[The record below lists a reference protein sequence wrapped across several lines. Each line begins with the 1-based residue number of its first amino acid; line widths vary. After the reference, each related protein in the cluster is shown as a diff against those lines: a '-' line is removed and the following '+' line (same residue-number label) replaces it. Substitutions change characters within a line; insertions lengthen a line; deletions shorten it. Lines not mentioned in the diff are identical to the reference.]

1 MILSLV
7 FSRRVAAP
15 LTPGNSICSV
25 CESDEEAGASH
36 RGAALDRHDAN
47 QTVGATIVAA
57 ARTKQKKAIRRTLYR
72 TFTQTRRS
80 GSGSSRASRKWSDR
94 DCRAISMTGWAETR
108 GTRIR

>member
-47 QTVGATIVAA
+47 QTVDGTIVAA
-57 ARTKQKKAIRRTLYR
+57 ARTKQNKAIRRRLYR

-80 GSGSSRASRKWSDR
+80 GSGSSYREKVVRPRLPRYLNDSL
-94 DCRAISMTGWAETR
+94 GGTR
-108 GTRIR
+108 GTRIK